1 MYMMRLHSSTAVPIR
16 RKAAKGDDQ
25 DEAIVWVASPES
37 TAIQWRECSVIVERL
52 SPEIEREAKKLV
64 GLRTFSMIN

>member
-1 MYMMRLHSSTAVPIR
+1 MYMMRLHSSTAVPIK

-52 SPEIEREAKKLV
+52 SPEIDERP
-64 GLRTFSMIN
+64 RN